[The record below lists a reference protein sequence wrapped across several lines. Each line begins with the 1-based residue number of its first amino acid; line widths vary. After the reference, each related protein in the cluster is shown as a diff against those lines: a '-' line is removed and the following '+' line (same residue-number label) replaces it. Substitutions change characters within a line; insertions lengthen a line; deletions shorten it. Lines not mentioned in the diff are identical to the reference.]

1 MFSSFPTF
9 LSFLRLLQHLVS
21 TKSSS
26 NLLKSVLC
34 NPLLEIPGIALNKA
48 VEPVRKQVLNAAQMI
63 LYMIDNDVNYCNM
76 LFYGV

>member
-26 NLLKSVLC
+26 NLLKSALW
-34 NPLLEIPGIALNKA
+34 NPLLEIPLNKA

-76 LFYGV
+76 LFYCV